1 MIFAECVAKL
11 APLTDAEL
19 RDVFLAGL
27 ESIESRAPRRRVLV
41 VPPDIT
47 RFHSRAGVLTQWAW
61 QHFGERLTDVLPAIG
76 THAAMTPDEI
86 TSMYGAVPHDLFR
99 VHRWRKD
106 LDQLGEVPSEVV
118 STLSDGLVDFS
129 WPAEVNRLVSQGG
142 HDLILSVGQVLPHE
156 VVGMAN
162 YNKNIFIGTG
172 GHMGINLS
180 HYLGAVCGIE
190 NILGRAHTPVRAL
203 LNYASDNFASH
214 LPIVY
219 ALTVVGVGAD
229 GSPETR
235 GLFVGDDIE
244 CYEKAAAFAQKHNLF
259 MVDRPLDRVVA
270 YLDPSEFRST
280 WLGNKAVY
288 RTRMAIAD
296 GGELLVLAPGLKE
309 FGEDVTIDMLIRRHG
324 YYGTPATAEKVQQD
338 PELAAMLGAAAHLMQ
353 GSSEGRFTITYAPGN
368 VTREEIES
376 VGFGYADIAEAIA
389 RYNPENLKAGYN
401 TLPDGEEVYY
411 VPNPALGLWAHK
423 SRFKE

>member
-1 MIFAECVAKL
+1 MLFAERVGES
-11 APLTDAEL
+11 APLTDSDLKDAF
-19 RDVFLAGL
+19 RGAL
-27 ESIESRAPRRRVLV
+27 EAIESRRSLRRVLV

-47 RFHSRAGVLTQWAW
+47 RYHSRAGVLTQWAW
-61 QHFGERLTDVLPAIG
+61 EYLGERLTDVLPAIG

-86 TSMYGAVPHDLFR
+86 REMYGAVPQELFR
-99 VHRWRKD
+99 VHRWRDD
-106 LDQLGEVPSEVV
+106 LDQLGEVSPAVV
-118 STLSDGLVDFS
+118 KELSDGLVDFS
-129 WPAEVNRLVSQGG
+129 WPAQVNKLISQGG

-172 GHMGINLS
+172 GHTGINLS

-203 LNYASDNFASH
+203 LNYATDTFASH

-219 ALTVVGVGAD
+219 ALTVVGIGPD
-229 GSPETR
+229 GRPETR

-259 MVDRPLDRVVA
+259 MVDRPLDKVVA

-296 GGELLVLAPGLKE
+296 GGELIVLAPGLKE
-309 FGEDVTIDMLIRRHG
+309 FGEDPTIDMLIRRHG
-324 YYGTPATAEKVQQD
+324 YFGTPATAEKVKND

-353 GSSEGRFTITYAPGN
+353 GSSEGRFSITYAPGH
-368 VTREEIES
+368 VTQKEIEG
-376 VGFGYADIAEAIA
+376 VGFAYADLAETLE
-389 RYNPENLKAGYN
+389 RYNPEKLTAGYN
-401 TLPDGEEVYY
+401 TLHDGEEVYY
-411 VPNPALGLWAHK
+411 VPNPALGLWAHE
-423 SRFKE
+423 SRFSP